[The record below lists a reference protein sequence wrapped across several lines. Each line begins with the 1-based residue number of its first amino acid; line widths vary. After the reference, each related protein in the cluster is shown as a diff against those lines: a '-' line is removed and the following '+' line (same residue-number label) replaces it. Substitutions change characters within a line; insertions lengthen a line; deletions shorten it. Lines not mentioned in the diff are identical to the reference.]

1 MTKEESI
8 EFLNKCIK
16 SIENISEK
24 EINRFKELY
33 IKHCSSSDEKKN
45 K

>member
-8 EFLNKCIK
+8 EFLNKCMK
-16 SIENISEK
+16 KLGNTPKK

-33 IKHCSSSDEKKN
+33 KTHCSSTDEKEN

>member
-1 MTKEESI
+1 MTKKESL
-8 EFLNKCIK
+8 EFLNRCIK

-33 IKHCSSSDEKKN
+33 KKHCTSSDEKRE
-45 K
+45 

>member
-1 MTKEESI
+1 MTKEESL
-8 EFLNKCIK
+8 EFLNRCIK
-16 SIENISEK
+16 KIKNTSEK

-33 IKHCSSSDEKKN
+33 IKHCIPSDEKEN